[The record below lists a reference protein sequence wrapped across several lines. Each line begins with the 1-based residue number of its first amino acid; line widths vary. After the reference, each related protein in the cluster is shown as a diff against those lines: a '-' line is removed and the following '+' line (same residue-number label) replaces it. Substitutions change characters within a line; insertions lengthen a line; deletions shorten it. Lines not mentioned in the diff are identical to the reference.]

1 MFSRNIK
8 WKKLVQ
14 KNLTEIFFFVWK
26 KMSHWRYK
34 SVQKDLG
41 PKKCWSKKML
51 CPQNFGFKNFSQRS
65 LGPSDFRIKKILVL
79 KKEGGKSCLNQND
92 IGHDKFGIQKIWVQ
106 KNVGSKKC
114 WVPTNFLFQKSLGQS
129 LSKRIKALKILAP
142 KNFVKI
148 RSVTAETFLIWTNVA
163 RTNVSWINVTVTI
176 GICKRLYQETTFKV
190 WSKSDQ

>member
-1 MFSRNIK
+1 
-8 WKKLVQ
+8 
-14 KNLTEIFFFVWK
+14 
-26 KMSHWRYK
+26 
-34 SVQKDLG
+34 
-41 PKKCWSKKML
+41 ML

-114 WVPTNFLFQKSLGQS
+114 WVPTNFWFQKSLGQS

-163 RTNVSWINVTVTI
+163 RTNVAWINVTMTI
-176 GICKRLYQETTFKV
+176 GICRSWSQETTFKV